1 MKKETPMMAQYKA
14 LKAQYPGAILFFRLG
29 DFYEMFYEDAEV
41 ASKELG
47 IVLTGRDAGEGERAP
62 MCGVPYHAVDE
73 YLEKLVSK
81 GYRVAICDQVEDPSQ
96 ARGLVKREVTRLVT
110 PGTFWEGAP
119 EKGSVCLVSVVKLGG
134 QIGLASCELGT
145 GEVTVASF
153 PAESQKAQKL
163 AGVPDAWSFLD
174 EIEKLGPMECLLPE
188 NLKESPEARALAG
201 ILPSTGLS
209 FYPDDAFRPEKAQK
223 ECEERYGG
231 AVRQAPWFSQP
242 GVLAALGGL
251 LRYLSE
257 TQKIELRHVK
267 EPRWLEDDQYV
278 EMDEFTRRNLEI
290 TRRLLGGIEGTL
302 LWVLDECATS
312 MGSRLLRSW
321 LERPLADP
329 LRIARRLDGVQELLD
344 DAAMRMLV
352 RKALEQVKDIER
364 IIARVSYGSANARD
378 LVALRKSLEAAP
390 EVKKALAKARS
401 AVLVDLR
408 ERIDPVTDL
417 VSELSR
423 ALVDDPPATLTE
435 GGLIKPGYSKSV
447 DELRD
452 LASGGRQWVLDLEAR
467 ERERTGIKS
476 LKVGYNRVFGY
487 YIEVT
492 RPNLGQVPGDYVRKQ
507 TLANAER
514 FTTPELREKEA
525 AILGAESQ
533 LFKEEY
539 SIFLSIRDK
548 CLAACR
554 RIQNTA
560 RALAEIDVLA
570 TYAHVA
576 SRNGYVRPV
585 LSEDGTIDIKG
596 GRHPVLEKTLGPG
609 GFVPNDLLLDENRR
623 VLVITGPNM
632 GGKSTFCRQ
641 TALIVLMA
649 QAGSF
654 VPAES
659 AVISPVDRIFARV
672 GAYDDLV
679 MGQSTFMVEMSQV
692 SRILGRATRRS
703 LIVLDEIG
711 RGTSTFDGL
720 AVAWAVI
727 EYILNPRTC
736 GAKALV
742 ATHYRELTLLEE
754 LYRGVKNVS
763 VLVKRQGNE
772 LSFLHRIV
780 PGPASGSFGVEVA
793 RMAGLP
799 EAVVSRA
806 REILSGLGREAR
818 RASGSGQSILGASAL
833 RDTAI
838 LPEGNLVPSQAVL
851 FEAPEMPAVPDAL
864 TEELIKE
871 LKELD
876 PLNMTPLQALE
887 KLIELTKK
895 VKGG

>member
-47 IVLTGRDAGEGERAP
+47 LVLTARDAGEGERAP

-81 GYRVAICDQVEDPSQ
+81 GYRVAICDQMEDPAQ
-96 ARGLVKREVTRLVT
+96 AKGLVKREVTRLIT

-119 EKGSVCLVSVVKLGG
+119 EKGSVCLVSVVKIGN
-134 QIGLASCELGT
+134 QMGLASCDLGT
-145 GEVTVASF
+145 GEITVASF

-163 AGVPDAWSFLD
+163 AGVPDTSSFLD
-174 EIEKLGPMECLLPE
+174 EVEKLGPMECLLPE
-188 NLKESPEARALAG
+188 SLKESREARALAG
-201 ILPSTGLS
+201 ILPSTALS
-209 FYPDDAFRPEKAQK
+209 FYQDNAFRPEKAQE

-231 AVRQAPWFSQP
+231 EVRQAPWFSQAV
-242 GVLAALGGL
+242 VLAALGGL
-251 LRYLSE
+251 LKYLSE
-257 TQKIELRHVK
+257 TQKIELKHLK
-267 EPRWLEDDQYV
+267 EPRWLGDDEYV
-278 EMDEFTRRNLEI
+278 EMDEFTLRNLEI
-290 TRRLLGGIEGTL
+290 NRRLLGGTEGTL

-344 DAAMRMLV
+344 DTAMRMLV
-352 RKALEQVKDIER
+352 QKALEQIKDIER
-364 IIARVSYGSANARD
+364 IVARVSYGSANARD
-378 LVALRKSLEAAP
+378 LVALRKSLEAAR
-390 EVKKALAKARS
+390 EVKKTLSRARS
-401 AVLVDLR
+401 AVLADLR
-408 ERIDPVTDL
+408 ERIDPVTEL

-423 ALVDDPPATLTE
+423 ALVDDPPSTLTE
-435 GGLIKPGYSKSV
+435 GGLIKPGYSKTV

-452 LASGGRQWVLDLEAR
+452 LASGGKQWVLDFEAR

-492 RPNLGQVPGDYVRKQ
+492 RPNLGQIPGDYVRKQ

-548 CLAACR
+548 CLEACR

-596 GRHPVLEKTLGPG
+596 GRHPVLEKTLGSG
-609 GFVPNDLLLDENRR
+609 RFVPNDLLLDEKRR

-692 SRILGRATRRS
+692 SRILDRATRRS

-763 VLVKRQGNE
+763 VLVKRQGDE
-772 LSFLHRIV
+772 LTFLHRIV

-799 EAVVSRA
+799 ETVVSRA

-833 RDTAI
+833 RDTAL

-851 FEAPEMPAVPDAL
+851 FEASEAPAVPYPL
-864 TEELIKE
+864 TEELVKE
-871 LKELD
+871 LTELD

>member
-1 MKKETPMMAQYKA
+1 MKKETPMMAQYNA

-81 GYRVAICDQVEDPSQ
+81 GYRVAICDQMEDPAQ
-96 ARGLVKREVTRLVT
+96 AKGLVKREVTRLVT
-110 PGTFWEGAP
+110 PGTFWEGAS
-119 EKGSVCLVSVVKLGG
+119 EKGSICLVSVVKIGD
-134 QIGLASCELGT
+134 QMGLASCDLGT

-163 AGVPDAWSFLD
+163 AGVPDTSAFLD

-188 NLKESPEARALAG
+188 SLKESREARALAG
-201 ILPSTGLS
+201 ILPSTALS
-209 FYPDDAFRPEKAQK
+209 FYQDDAFRPEKAQE

-231 AVRQAPWFSQP
+231 GVRQAPWFSQAV
-242 GVLAALGGL
+242 VLAALGGL
-251 LRYLSE
+251 LEYLSE
-257 TQKIELRHVK
+257 TQKIELRHLK
-267 EPRWLEDDQYV
+267 EPRWLDDDQYV

-344 DAAMRMLV
+344 DTAMRMLV
-352 RKALEQVKDIER
+352 QKALEQVKDIER
-364 IIARVSYGSANARD
+364 IVARVSYGSANARD

-390 EVKKALAKARS
+390 EVKKTLSSARS
-401 AVLVDLR
+401 AVLADLR

-435 GGLIKPGYSKSV
+435 GGLIKPGYSKTV

-452 LASGGRQWVLDLEAR
+452 LASGGKQWVLEFEAR

-492 RPNLGQVPGDYVRKQ
+492 RPNLGQIPGDYVRKQ

-539 SIFLSIRDK
+539 SIFLGIRDK
-548 CLAACR
+548 CLEACR

-576 SRNGYVRPV
+576 SRNGYVRPA
-585 LSEDGTIDIKG
+585 LSQDGIIDIKG

-692 SRILGRATRRS
+692 SRILDRATRRS

-763 VLVKRQGNE
+763 VLVKRQGDE
-772 LSFLHRIV
+772 LTFLHRIV

-799 EAVVSRA
+799 ETVVSRA

-833 RDTAI
+833 RDTAL
-838 LPEGNLVPSQAVL
+838 LPEGNLVPSQSVL
-851 FEAPEMPAVPDAL
+851 FEASKVPAVPYPL
-864 TEELIKE
+864 TEELVKE

>member
-29 DFYEMFYEDAEV
+29 DFYEMFYEDAEI

-73 YLEKLVSK
+73 YLEKLVNK
-81 GYRVAICDQVEDPSQ
+81 GYRVAICDQMEDPAQ
-96 ARGLVKREVTRLVT
+96 AKGLVRREVTRLVT

-119 EKGSVCLVSVVKLGG
+119 EKGSVHLVSVVKMGG
-134 QIGLASCELGT
+134 QVGFACCDLGT
-145 GEVTVASF
+145 GDVTVASL
-153 PAESQKAQKL
+153 PAGLKKGERPSD
-163 AGVPDAWSFLD
+163 VPDSSSFLD
-174 EIEKLGPMECLLPE
+174 EIEKLSPMECLIPE
-188 NLKESPEARALAG
+188 SQRESLEARALTA
-201 ILPSTGLS
+201 ILPQTGLS
-209 FYPDDAFRPEKAQK
+209 FYPDEAFRPEKAQE
-223 ECEERYGG
+223 ECEKRYGV
-231 AVRQAPWFSQP
+231 AVGKAPWFSQP
-242 GVLAALGGL
+242 AVLAALGGL

-257 TQKIELRHVK
+257 TQKIELRHLK
-267 EPRWLEDDQYV
+267 EPRWLEDDEYV

-290 TRRLLGGIEGTL
+290 SRRLLGGTEGTL
-302 LWVLDECATS
+302 LWVLDECVTS

-329 LRIARRLDGVQELLD
+329 VQIARRLDGVQELTD

-364 IIARVSYGSANARD
+364 IVARVSYGSANARD

-401 AVLVDLR
+401 AVLADLR

-435 GGLIKPGYSKSV
+435 GGLIRPGYSKSV
-447 DELRD
+447 DDLRD
-452 LASGGRQWVLDLEAR
+452 LASGGKQWVLDFEAR

-476 LKVGYNRVFGY
+476 LKIGYNRVFGY

-492 RPNLGQVPGDYVRKQ
+492 RSNLGQVPEDYVRKQ
-507 TLANAER
+507 TLAGAER

-548 CLAACR
+548 CLEACR

-576 SRNGYVRPV
+576 SRNGYVRPS
-585 LSEDGTIDIKG
+585 LAEDGTIDVRG

-609 GFVPNDLLLDENRR
+609 QFVPNDLLLNENRR

-654 VPAES
+654 VPADS

-679 MGQSTFMVEMSQV
+679 MGQSTFMVEMSQI
-692 SRILGRATRRS
+692 SRILSRATRRS

-763 VLVKRQGNE
+763 VLVKRQGDE
-772 LSFLHRIV
+772 LTFLHRIV

-799 EAVVSRA
+799 QTVVARA

-833 RDTAI
+833 RDASL
-838 LPEGNLVPSQAVL
+838 LPEGNLAPCQTL
-851 FEAPEMPAVPDAL
+851 PFEVSETPALPDPLA
-864 TEELIKE
+864 EELIKE

>member
-29 DFYEMFYEDAEV
+29 DFYEMFYEDAEI

-62 MCGVPYHAVDE
+62 MCGVPYHTVDE

-81 GYRVAICDQVEDPSQ
+81 GYRVAICDQMEDPAQ
-96 ARGLVKREVTRLVT
+96 AKGLVRREVTRLVT

-119 EKGSVCLVSVVKLGG
+119 EKGSVRLVSVVKMGSEV
-134 QIGLASCELGT
+134 GLACCDLGT
-145 GEVTVASF
+145 GDVTVAS
-153 PAESQKAQKL
+153 L
-163 AGVPDAWSFLD
+163 AADSKKGRTTPGVPDASSFVD
-174 EIEKLGPMECLLPE
+174 EIEKLSPKECLVPE
-188 NLKESPEARALAG
+188 SQKESPEARALAA
-201 ILPSTGLS
+201 ILPQAGLS
-209 FYPDDAFRPEKAQK
+209 FYPDEAFRPERAQE
-223 ECEERYGG
+223 ECERRYGTG
-231 AVRQAPWFSQP
+231 VREEPWFSQP
-242 GVLAALGGL
+242 AVLAALGGL
-251 LRYLSE
+251 LKYLSE
-257 TQKIELRHVK
+257 TQKIELRHLK
-267 EPRWLEDDQYV
+267 EPRWLEDDEYV

-290 TRRLLGGIEGTL
+290 SRRLLGGTEGTL
-302 LWVLDECATS
+302 LWVLDECATP

-321 LERPLADP
+321 LERPLANP
-329 LRIARRLDGVQELLD
+329 VKIARRLEGVQELVD

-364 IIARVSYGSANARD
+364 ILARVSYGSANARD

-390 EVKKALAKARS
+390 DVKNALAKARS
-401 AVLVDLR
+401 AVLADLR
-408 ERIDPVTDL
+408 ETIDPVTDL

-435 GGLIKPGYSKSV
+435 GGLIRPGYSKSV

-452 LASGGRQWVLDLEAR
+452 LASGGKQWVLEFEAR

-492 RPNLGQVPGDYVRKQ
+492 RSNLGQVPPDYVRKQ
-507 TLANAER
+507 TLAGAER

-548 CLAACR
+548 CLEACR

-576 SRNGYVRPV
+576 ARNGYVRPV
-585 LSEDGTIDIKG
+585 LSEDGTIDIKA

-609 GFVPNDLLLDENRR
+609 QFVPNDLLLNDNRR

-641 TALIVLMA
+641 AALLVLMA

-692 SRILGRATRRS
+692 SRILARATRRS

-727 EYILNPRTC
+727 EYILNSRTC

-772 LSFLHRIV
+772 LTFLHRIV

-799 EAVVSRA
+799 ESVVARA

-818 RASGSGQSILGASAL
+818 RASGSGQSILGAWAL
-833 RDTAI
+833 RDAAL
-838 LPEGNLVPSQAVL
+838 LPESNAAPTQTLP
-851 FEAPEMPAVPDAL
+851 FEASKTPPAPDPLA
-864 TEELIKE
+864 EEVIRD

-887 KLIELTKK
+887 KLVELTKK